1 MSASQ
6 KRKGIDLMTTQ
17 PTLVFEE
24 LLDRIGGDREFAVEL
39 LNEWVETLDKE
50 IAELAKAV
58 ERKDSEGVRY
68 RAHTLK
74 GAASNLALENLP
86 GLPPFARWPPRS
98 LTSRK
103 PRPRFLNYLMRPK
116 RSSPLYRDWDKPS

>member
-1 MSASQ
+1 VSASQ

-50 IAELAKAV
+50 IAELTKAV

-74 GAASNLALENLP
+74 GAASNLAAREFARLASICEMAAKESNFQEAEATLPKLSYEAETLLSIVP
-86 GLPPFARWPPRS
+86 GLG
-98 LTSRK
+98 
-103 PRPRFLNYLMRPK
+103 
-116 RSSPLYRDWDKPS
+116 